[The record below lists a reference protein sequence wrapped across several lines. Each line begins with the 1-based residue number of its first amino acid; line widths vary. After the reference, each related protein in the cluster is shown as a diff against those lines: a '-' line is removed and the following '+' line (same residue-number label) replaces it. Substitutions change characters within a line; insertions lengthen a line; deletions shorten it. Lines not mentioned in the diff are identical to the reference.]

1 MGWDDDDGKWA
12 EVDTSPEARA
22 ERMREIAAMRNKI
35 LRPTYAG
42 LAILLIIVIVVAIM
56 R

>member
-1 MGWDDDDGKWA
+1 MSWDDDDGKWG

-22 ERMREIAAMRNKI
+22 ERMREIAAVRAKI

-42 LAILLIIVIVVAIM
+42 LAILLIIVIVFAIM